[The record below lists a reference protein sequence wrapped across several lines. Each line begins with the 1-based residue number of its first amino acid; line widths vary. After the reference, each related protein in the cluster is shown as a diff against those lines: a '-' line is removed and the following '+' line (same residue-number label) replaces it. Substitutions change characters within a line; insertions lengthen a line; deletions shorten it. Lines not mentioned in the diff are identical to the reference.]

1 MRYFSAEDEVI
12 RLTDDNEALRYSF
25 GEEKWYHSDI
35 PDSCT
40 EITEQEALDI
50 LDKQRKKLN
59 SLLELAEK
67 TAAEKHKGQFD
78 KGGNPYFTHPQAVAA
93 QLKNTEHKI
102 AAYLHDVCED
112 TPTTFDDL
120 LKMGF
125 TPKIVN
131 SIKLLTKSDDISYE
145 EYLGKIKL
153 DECARNVKMADIR
166 HNMDISRIP
175 CPTEKDFARL
185 EKYKKALKFLEKK

>member
-1 MRYFSAEDEVI
+1 MKYFRVEDEVI
-12 RLTDDNEALRYSF
+12 KLTDNNEALRYSF

-35 PDSCT
+35 TDSCT
-40 EITEQEALDI
+40 EITEQEALDL
-50 LDKQRKKLN
+50 LDKQRTKLD
-59 SLLELAEK
+59 SLLVLAEK
-67 TAAEKHKGQFD
+67 TAAVKHEGQFD
-78 KGGNPYFTHPQAVAA
+78 KGGNHYFTHPQSVAA
-93 QLKNTEHKI
+93 QLENTEHKI

-120 LKMGF
+120 LEMGF

-145 EYLGKIKL
+145 EYLEKIKL

-185 EKYKKALKFLEKK
+185 EKYKKALKFLEE

>member
-1 MRYFSAEDEVI
+1 MKYFRLEDEVI
-12 RLTDDNEALRYSF
+12 KLTDDNETLRYSF
-25 GEEKWYHSDI
+25 GEEKWILSVI
-35 PDSCT
+35 TDSCT
-40 EITEQEALDI
+40 EITEQEALGL
-50 LDKQRKKLN
+50 LDKQRTKLD
-59 SLLELAEK
+59 SLLVLAEK
-67 TAAEKHKGQFD
+67 TAAVKHEGQFD

-93 QLKNTEHKI
+93 QLENTEYKI

-120 LKMGF
+120 LEMGF

-145 EYLGKIKL
+145 KYLEKIKL

-185 EKYKKALKFLEKK
+185 EKYKKALKFLEE

>member
-1 MRYFSAEDEVI
+1 MRYFRVEDEVI
-12 RLTDDNEALRYSF
+12 KLTDNNETLRYSF
-25 GEEKWYHSDI
+25 GEEKWVLSVI
-35 PDSCT
+35 TDSCT
-40 EITEQEALDI
+40 EITEQEALDF
-50 LDKQRKKLN
+50 LDKQRTKLD
-59 SLLELAEK
+59 SLLVLAEK
-67 TAAEKHKGQFD
+67 TAAVKHEGQFD

-93 QLKNTEHKI
+93 QLENTEHKI
-102 AAYLHDVCED
+102 AAYFHDVCED

-120 LKMGF
+120 LEMGF

-145 EYLGKIKL
+145 EYLEKIKL

-185 EKYKKALKFLEKK
+185 EKYKKALKFLEE